1 MPSCLWASLVFF
13 LSFHKFAFNFG
24 PGVIAC
30 IIGTIFLAFFG
41 RTKASAKRARSTSP
55 VACVWLSSLV
65 SACLSW
71 PEKLELTSPVMQAT
85 GVKEIGPIM
94 LVS

>member
-1 MPSCLWASLVFF
+1 MPVGKSSFF

-30 IIGTIFLAFFG
+30 ITGTIFLAFFR
-41 RTKASAKRARSTSP
+41 RTKASAKRARSASP
-55 VACVWLSSLV
+55 VACVWLSSLA

-71 PEKLELTSPVMQAT
+71 PEKLELTSPVMKAT
-85 GVKEIGPIM
+85 GVKEIGPIL